1 MRSDLTPLNT
11 AKVYGA
17 NMFCGNE
24 IGLGSKAEATAGY
37 TICCKNIYF
46 SVNPA
51 TLSRILSSDLA
62 NSITQSTEMKINILS
77 DKFKH
82 TNTFFHPYRLLS
94 LAFVFQLKESHSIY
108 NFSRMLLKWQT
119 KPKSTRR
126 TPTRTLRDFNLH
138 ISCQQPTVDCNYFN

>member
-77 DKFKH
+77 DKLRSYSL
-82 TNTFFHPYRLLS
+82 NTQTLFF
-94 LAFVFQLKESHSIY
+94 I
-108 NFSRMLLKWQT
+108 
-119 KPKSTRR
+119 
-126 TPTRTLRDFNLH
+126 H
-138 ISCQQPTVDCNYFN
+138 IDYFH

>member
-77 DKFKH
+77 DKFHKH
-82 TNTFFHPYRLLS
+82 FIIHIDYFH
-94 LAFVFQLKESHSIY
+94 
-108 NFSRMLLKWQT
+108 
-119 KPKSTRR
+119 
-126 TPTRTLRDFNLH
+126 
-138 ISCQQPTVDCNYFN
+138 